1 MCQNNKLENIK
12 ATAILLNKKLD
23 FVDTQNGDIEPFL
36 IGEIDTDFVDATI
49 KDAILNVKSTI
60 IKDALQF
67 LLEEGTYEEK
77 LRLLLDSDSYPPNE
91 VVLKKKNTGD
101 FQQLGIVSEE
111 VCFAICYNS
120 AEEASAKYYLKGN
133 DPFDVLCYERCKTVR
148 V

>member
-36 IGEIDTDFVDATI
+36 IGEIDPDFVDATI
-49 KDAILNVKSTI
+49 KDTLINVKSTI

-77 LRLLLDSDSYPPNE
+77 LRLLLDNDSYPPNE
-91 VVLKKKNTGD
+91 VFLKKKNTGD
-101 FQQLGIVSEE
+101 FQQLGIVSEV
-111 VCFAICYNS
+111 VCFTICYTTGIGGIAHPGGTDEFS
-120 AEEASAKYYLKGN
+120 DK
-133 DPFDVLCYERCKTVR
+133 CYERCKTVR